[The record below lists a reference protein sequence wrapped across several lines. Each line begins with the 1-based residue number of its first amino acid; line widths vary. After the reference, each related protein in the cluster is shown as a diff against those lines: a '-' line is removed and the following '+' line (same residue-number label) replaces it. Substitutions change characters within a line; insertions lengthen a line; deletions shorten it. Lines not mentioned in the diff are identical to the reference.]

1 MRDRTRACR
10 ALAVAAGLAVV
21 GWLVWRIGPG
31 TLAAELRQL
40 GWRLPLILLP
50 QAGTNLLQTLGWRF
64 AFPGRRPRLRALIPV
79 RLAGEAVNDTTPTGT
94 LGGDAVKAFLVA
106 RPPAGVPVEE
116 ALVSVVLGKSMLV
129 VALGA
134 FLAAGLALAWLAVG
148 APAALLSILALL
160 AAFAVGSGG
169 AFVAA
174 QLRGL
179 FRMGGRALT
188 WLGLGDRAAALTH
201 RLDAELRVSYRR
213 RRAALAAGLA
223 LHLAGW
229 ATGTLETWLA
239 LAFLGAPVPLVTAL
253 VLEAGATGVRAAGF
267 LVPGSLGIQEGGIV
281 GIAALLG
288 IPSDTGLALGLVRRI
303 REGTFIALGYACLAA
318 LPAAARRRT
327 SPAVLPE
334 R

>member
-1 MRDRTRACR
+1 MRVLR
-10 ALAVAAGLAVV
+10 ALAIAIGLAVV

-31 TLAAELRQL
+31 ALAAELRRL

-50 QAGTNLLQTLGWRF
+50 PAGTNLLQTLGWRF
-64 AFPGRRPRLRALIPV
+64 AFPRRRPRLRALIPI
-79 RLAGEAVNDTTPTGT
+79 RLAGEAINDTTPTGT
-94 LGGDAVKAFLVA
+94 LGGDAVKALLVA
-106 RPPAGVPVEE
+106 RMPTGVPIAE
-116 ALVSVVLGKSMLV
+116 AFVSVVLAKSMLV
-129 VALGA
+129 AALGA

-148 APAALLSILALL
+148 ASAALLSILALL
-160 AAFAVGSGG
+160 AAFAAGSGV

-188 WLGLGDRAAALTH
+188 WLGLGARAASVTH
-201 RLDAELRVSYRR
+201 GLDAELRTSYRSR
-213 RRAALAAGLA
+213 RGPLAISLA

-229 ATGTLETWLA
+229 AVGTFETWLA
-239 LAFLGAPVPLVTAL
+239 LAFLGAPVPLATAL
-253 VLEAGATGVRAAGF
+253 VLEAGATGVRSAGF

-281 GIAALLG
+281 GIATLLG
-288 IPSDTGLALGLVRRI
+288 IPPDTGLALGLVRRI